1 MRASTLVLSVPSIA
15 LNSASDIPEKFGGG
29 WGGGTVKGMKG
40 NGGNMK
46 GGLGPPAGDP
56 AVAPGDVLEA
66 VLEVGAVDCP
76 IVVVVAPV

>member
-1 MRASTLVLSVPSIA
+1 M
-15 LNSASDIPEKFGGG
+15 
-29 WGGGTVKGMKG
+29 KGING

-56 AVAPGDVLEA
+56 AVAPGAVLEVVALEA

-76 IVVVVAPV
+76 VVVVAPV

>member
-1 MRASTLVLSVPSIA
+1 
-15 LNSASDIPEKFGGG
+15 
-29 WGGGTVKGMKG
+29 
-40 NGGNMK
+40 MK

-76 IVVVVAPV
+76 IVVVVAPVGRFCWVVTELRIYER